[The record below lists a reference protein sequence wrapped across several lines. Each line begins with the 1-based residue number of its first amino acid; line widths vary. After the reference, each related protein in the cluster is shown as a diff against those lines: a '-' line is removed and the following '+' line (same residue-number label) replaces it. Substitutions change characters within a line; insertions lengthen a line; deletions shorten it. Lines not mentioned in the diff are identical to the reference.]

1 MTGSDAAGL
10 PGVRLGADA
19 QPPVPFRLAEK
30 EAMPTTSPG
39 TAGLPLL
46 PPELPVRESVRE
58 NEGRWRSPPAHHF
71 TAAGDADLRELAEAA
86 TAPLSVIV
94 QVTKRCDFGC
104 VFCSET
110 LHDARPDPGPARRHP
125 GEPGRRAAG
134 VPAAGSRCCAATCPR
149 SSTCTPGSSSAC
161 RPTPP
166 AAWPWRRELAGKVA
180 FVNIGFDGPRAT
192 FSRVRGDYDK
202 AMAGLRAF
210 VAAGLPVS
218 LSAVVLRSTLHALP
232 YLYQIAD
239 VLDAG
244 KLKLILPLRKGN
256 ALGLAE
262 REFITVDEA
271 RDAFGRLTELRAL
284 HDWRPAVRMTP
295 WTAETE
301 GHMIV
306 VEPSGTPRPGRS
318 MTSPTCSS
326 ASATCCRSRSPGS
339 GTATP
344 TRPTTSPSTSA
355 PASTPPRAA
364 ARDADLHQHG
374 LAR

>member
-1 MTGSDAAGL
+1 MLAGL
-10 PGVRLGADA
+10 ASAWEPMPK
-19 QPPVPFRLAEK
+19 PPERVV
-30 EAMPTTSPG
+30 MPPTSPG
-39 TAGLPLL
+39 TAGTPLL
-46 PPELPVRESVRE
+46 GVPEVPVRRSDGP
-58 NEGRWRSPPAHHF
+58 NEGPVTF
-71 TAAGDADLRELAEAA
+71 TAGHYFTRIGDTGPCELAETA

-110 LHDARPDPGPARRHP
+110 LMMPDPTLDQLDVIRANLAGVQRVFLSG
-125 GEPGRRAAG
+125 GEPLLRRDLPEIVDMYSG
-134 VPAAGSRCCAATCPR
+134 FILGLPTNATRGLAMAPR
-149 SSTCTPGSSSAC
+149 
-161 RPTPP
+161 
-166 AAWPWRRELAGKVA
+166 LAGKVA
-180 FVNIGFDGPRAT
+180 YVNVGFDGPRAT

-210 VAAGLPVS
+210 IAAGLPVS

-239 VLDAG
+239 VLDCG

-271 RDAFGRLTELRAL
+271 RDAFGRLTELRTL

-306 VEPSGTPRPGRS
+306 VEPSGDAQAWPVYDQPDLFLKLGNLLHEPVARIWDRYPYKRNHFAKYLGASIYTAERIGR
-318 MTSPTCSS
+318 
-326 ASATCCRSRSPGS
+326 
-339 GTATP
+339 
-344 TRPTTSPSTSA
+344 
-355 PASTPPRAA
+355 
-364 ARDADLHQHG
+364 
-374 LAR
+374 